1 MTRVTVD
8 GIDPFLNR
16 IDAILAEIAFS
27 VQLPPSLHGKAV
39 DRYEAVRNHLEATS
53 SIFHD
58 QIEHFYPQGSMA
70 IDATISNRGTDDEYD
85 LDIIAQL
92 GERFRSMSP
101 IEILT
106 ELEKG
111 LTGYRGLTVVR
122 QTRCVTIYYAD
133 QMHLDISPSLRDV
146 GTLERQSVIMHAKG
160 PKASFDDQ
168 EVPMNAYGFGE
179 WYIERTPTELKVVEA
194 FKRRWEDA
202 ERRRVKADA
211 DVDDVPLQTEFLVK
225 SNTTLALQ
233 LIKRF
238 RNVRYADRSGRM
250 PPSVM
255 LSYFAAVA
263 ARPGSSLT
271 EALLRITKWIIND
284 IDQATIR
291 NQKLRVENPVYS
303 DDVFTDRWPDTID
316 QQKRF
321 AADLR
326 DLVRGIERALKG
338 EMLPTELQD
347 WLREM
352 FGDRVVTKAVDQM
365 AMQTRL
371 AAEHGR
377 QGYTKRGS
385 ILVPAAPVVITSSQ
399 SSAYASPVQGSR
411 HTYFGSNFK

>member
-1 MTRVTVD
+1 MTRRTVD

-39 DRYEAVRNHLEATS
+39 DRYEAVRKHLEATT
-53 SIFHD
+53 SIFYD

-101 IEILT
+101 IGILT

-111 LTGYRGLTVVR
+111 LIGYRGLTVVR

-160 PKASFDDQ
+160 PKASDDDQ

-202 ERRRVKADA
+202 EHRRVKADA
-211 DVDDVPLQTEFLVK
+211 DVDEVPLQTEFVVK

-238 RNVRYADRSGRM
+238 RNVRYADRPGRM

-255 LSYFAAVA
+255 LSYFAGLA

-271 EALLRITKWIIND
+271 EALLRITKWIINE
-284 IDQATIR
+284 IEQATIR

-303 DDVFTDRWPDTID
+303 EDVFTDRWPETID

-326 DLVRGIERALKG
+326 DLVRGIERAVNN

-371 AAEHGR
+371 AAEQGR
-377 QGYTKRGS
+377 QGYTKRGG